1 MNNKLKGKD
10 LVNIG
15 IFAAIYF
22 VINMVLSFLGFIPLL
37 LLLMV
42 VITPII
48 GGTPFIRTALT
59 I

>member
-22 VINMVLSFLGFIPLL
+22 VINISC
-37 LLLMV
+37 
-42 VITPII
+42 
-48 GGTPFIRTALT
+48 IR
-59 I
+59 